1 MVTGGG
7 VVVQRSRLDGWCAA
21 VSAGC
26 FGLVA
31 ACILVPAPG
40 RMVRHWSSATI
51 YPWWSLVLAVVGMVV
66 ALAAPVLRR
75 RGAAAVAAA
84 TTGVFAAE
92 LAGIGL
98 VARKHWHPAFGYGCG
113 YSGALGRLQWLAL
126 LIFAAG
132 AVAAVAGL
140 VRLWIAGDLPRPAA
154 RPTRR
159 TAVAVGAV
167 LLVLLP
173 PAVGMGNSDGLDATS
188 LSAFAP

>member
-1 MVTGGG
+1 M
-7 VVVQRSRLDGWCAA
+7 
-21 VSAGC
+21 
-26 FGLVA
+26 
-31 ACILVPAPG
+31 
-40 RMVRHWSSATI
+40 
-51 YPWWSLVLAVVGMVV
+51 LAVVGMVV